1 MSFSKF
7 IEMLMLEVDNWS
19 DWAKYHQKVERSRKC
34 LLELDNDT
42 KLKVLGKFI
51 RNSNVDLYGLIMS
64 ELHNSTHKPLSDDD
78 DDDDRTHSV
87 SVSFS
92 VDREGS
98 KKNGVVSSCSVVID
112 VDDDDGERSPFGKS
126 VIIPK
131 GKRSMRENIKCCK
144 NISSVIVPVD
154 QISEVEATMTKKPT
168 KIRWKLKPP
177 DQSFVSK
184 PARFSVDRDY
194 GDEIKKMVQ
203 KSEKVCSKQPRHDG
217 DYSDD
222 VEKGTAKKRRM
233 IEKVTV
239 VPPELPAKFKNYIER
254 LNGTELNF
262 VIEKPLYRTDLSHT
276 HGRLSLPLCQID
288 NGFLTQEEK
297 DLLNTRTGNHKTPIE
312 AKLIEPS
319 GHDSDICLKKWDM
332 PKKSN
337 KVSTTYNLTTS
348 WNRVVKNNRLRE
360 GMIVQLW
367 SFRVGSKLWFALVK
381 VKRN

>member
-1 MSFSKF
+1 MGIDNPLSKF
-7 IEMLMLEVDNWS
+7 IHMLMLDVGNPS
-19 DWAKYHQKVERSRKC
+19 DWAKYHQKVERSRKG
-34 LLELDNDT
+34 LLELDDDT
-42 KLKVLGKFI
+42 KLKVLGQFV
-51 RNSNVDLYGLIMS
+51 RNSNVDLYGLTMS

-78 DDDDRTHSV
+78 DDHTHSV
-87 SVSFS
+87 S

-112 VDDDDGERSPFGKS
+112 VDDDDDGERSPFGKS

-131 GKRSMRENIKCCK
+131 GRRSMREHIKHCK
-144 NISSVIVPVD
+144 NISSVVVPVD
-154 QISEVEATMTKKPT
+154 QISEIVATMTKKPT
-168 KIRWKLKPP
+168 KILWKLKSP

-203 KSEKVCSKQPRHDG
+203 KSEKVCSKQPHDDG

-222 VEKGTAKKRRM
+222 EEKGTAKKRRM
-233 IEKVTV
+233 IEKVTAI
-239 VPPELPAKFKNYIER
+239 PPELPAKFKNYIER

-262 VIEKPLYRTDLSHT
+262 VIEKPLYCTDLSHT

-297 DLLNTRTGNHKTPIE
+297 DLLNTRSGNHKTPIE

-319 GHDSDICLKKWDM
+319 GHESDICLKKWDM
-332 PKKSN
+332 PKKSS

-348 WNRVVKNNRLRE
+348 WNRVVKNNRLHE

-367 SFRVGSKLWFALVK
+367 SFRVGSKLWFALIK
-381 VKRN
+381 VKKI

>member
-1 MSFSKF
+1 
-7 IEMLMLEVDNWS
+7 
-19 DWAKYHQKVERSRKC
+19 
-34 LLELDNDT
+34 
-42 KLKVLGKFI
+42 
-51 RNSNVDLYGLIMS
+51 
-64 ELHNSTHKPLSDDD
+64 
-78 DDDDRTHSV
+78 
-87 SVSFS
+87 
-92 VDREGS
+92 
-98 KKNGVVSSCSVVID
+98 
-112 VDDDDGERSPFGKS
+112 
-126 VIIPK
+126 
-131 GKRSMRENIKCCK
+131 MRENIKRCK

-154 QISEVEATMTKKPT
+154 QIAEVEATMTKKPT

-177 DQSFVSK
+177 DQSFVLK
-184 PARFSVDRDY
+184 PARFSVDRDN

-203 KSEKVCSKQPRHDG
+203 KSEKVGSKQPRHDG
-217 DYSDD
+217 DYSDNE
-222 VEKGTAKKRRM
+222 EKGTTKKKRM

-239 VPPELPAKFKNYIER
+239 VPPELPAEFKNYIER

-262 VIEKPLYRTDLSHT
+262 VIEKPLYCTDLSHT